1 MRNATMLYKA
11 PGPEPI
17 HGAFLATT
25 IVDADEEGAIE
36 AAQAEGWFLTTPEA
50 IAAYEAEKAAT
61 AAEQAAHQFSGI
73 ESAPAAATKAGKK
86 AATAPVVP
94 SVGTGD
100 NNPATAAW
108 GGVSAPAAQ

>member
-50 IAAYEAEKAAT
+50 IEAYEAEKAAT
-61 AAEQAAHQFSGI
+61 A
-73 ESAPAAATKAGKK
+73 
-86 AATAPVVP
+86 PVAP

-108 GGVSAPAAQ
+108 GGVSAPVAQ

>member
-17 HGAFLATT
+17 HGAYLATT
-25 IVDADEEGAIE
+25 IVDADEEDAIE

-61 AAEQAAHQFSGI
+61 AAEQAARQFSGI
-73 ESAPAAATKAGKK
+73 ESAPAAA
-86 AATAPVVP
+86 PVAP
-94 SVGTGD
+94 SVGTAD
-100 NNPATAAW
+100 ANPAKAAW
-108 GGVSAPAAQ
+108 GGVYAPVAQ

>member
-50 IAAYEAEKAAT
+50 IAAYEAEKAAKEAE
-61 AAEQAAHQFSGI
+61 AAAQQFSGV
-73 ESAPAAATKAGKK
+73 ESAPAAKAKK
-86 AATAPVVP
+86 AATAPVAP

>member
-17 HGAFLATT
+17 HGSFLATT
-25 IVDADEEGAIE
+25 IVDADEEGAID
-36 AAQAEGWFLTTPEA
+36 AALAEGWFLTTPEA
-50 IAAYEAEKAAT
+50 IEAYEAEKAAI

-73 ESAPAAATKAGKK
+73 ESAPAAAAKAGKK
-86 AATAPVVP
+86 AATAPAAP
-94 SVGTGD
+94 NVGTGEG
-100 NNPATAAW
+100 NPATAAW

>member
-17 HGAFLATT
+17 HGSFLATT
-25 IVDADEEGAIE
+25 IVDADEEGAID
-36 AAQAEGWFLTTPEA
+36 AALAEGWFLTTPEA

-61 AAEQAAHQFSGI
+61 AAEQAAHQFSGV
-73 ESAPAAATKAGKK
+73 ESAPAAPAKGKK
-86 AATAPVVP
+86 AATAPAAA
-94 SVGTGD
+94 SVGTAD
-100 NNPATAAW
+100 ANPATAAW

>member
-50 IAAYEAEKAAT
+50 IAAYEAEKAAKEAEH
-61 AAEQAAHQFSGI
+61 AAQQFSGV
-73 ESAPAAATKAGKK
+73 ESAPKAGKK
-86 AATAPVVP
+86 AATAPAAA
-94 SVGTGD
+94 SVGTAD
-100 NNPATAAW
+100 TNPATAAW

>member
-17 HGAFLATT
+17 HGAYLATT
-25 IVDADEEGAIE
+25 IVDADEEGAID
-36 AAQAEGWFLTTPEA
+36 AALAEGWFLTTPEA
-50 IAAYEAEKAAT
+50 IEAYEAEKAAI

-73 ESAPAAATKAGKK
+73 ESAPAAAAKAGKK
-86 AATAPVVP
+86 AATTPAAP
-94 SVGTGD
+94 SVGTDAG
-100 NNPATAAW
+100 NPATAAW